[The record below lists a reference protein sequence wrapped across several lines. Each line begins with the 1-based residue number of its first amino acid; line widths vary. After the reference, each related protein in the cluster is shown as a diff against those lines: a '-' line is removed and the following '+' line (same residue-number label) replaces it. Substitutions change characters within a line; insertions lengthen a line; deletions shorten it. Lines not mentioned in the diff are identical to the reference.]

1 MDVHIETLYG
11 DICVTEAAVTDA
23 LRAGQLG
30 NIPDH
35 PWPKEHLAP
44 KIARYMTAGPHA
56 LHVLRVIRDELR
68 AGKPKRL
75 SYAKWL
81 ETLLTFADVDAIE
94 D

>member
-11 DICVTEAAVTDA
+11 DINVTEAAVTEA
-23 LRAGQLG
+23 LRAGALG

-56 LHVLRVIRDELR
+56 IHMLRIIRDELKC
-68 AGKPKRL
+68 GKPKRL
-75 SYAKWL
+75 TFAKWL
-81 ETLLTFADVDAIE
+81 ASLLTFADVAEIE